1 MTLPEFSLPG
11 YERLLQGLQ
20 DAGHELLPV
29 EDMPRRAGD
38 GSRVVF
44 LRHDIDAHLTGV
56 TRLAEIEEGLGV
68 RSTWMVATGLHY
80 NPGSEPNVDIITRL
94 FDRGH
99 RIGLHYRQESVT
111 AIADEKT
118 HLGWCGCAVTSC
130 CAHQPARL
138 PIPQGEADFIDR
150 QMVDLVH
157 PHHPDFA
164 GITYVSDSR
173 RQWRD
178 DTIARLLNR
187 EGPAQAHLNL
197 HPEHWL
203 GPPGETRHQ
212 AIARITAAMLA
223 DTASAAREIRDGWHL
238 P

>member
-11 YERLLQGLQ
+11 YERLLRGLLA
-20 DAGHELLPV
+20 AGHELLPV

-44 LRHDIDAHLTGV
+44 LRHDIDAHLTGIA
-56 TRLAEIEEGLGV
+56 RLAEIEEGLGV

-80 NPGSEPNVDIITRL
+80 NPGSKPNREIVRRL
-94 FDRGH
+94 HGWDH
-99 RIGLHYRQESVT
+99 RIGVHYLNGQLYRDDS
-111 AIADEKT
+111 ALCHLAGIA
-118 HLGWCGCAVTSC
+118 ATSC
-130 CAHQPARL
+130 AAHQPAS
-138 PIPQGEADFIDR
+138 IPPPESECDES
-150 QMVDLVH
+150 DLVH
-157 PHHPDFA
+157 PHHPDFH
-164 GITYVSDSR
+164 GIAYVSDSR
-173 RQWRD
+173 REWRD
-178 DTIARLLNR
+178 DTIARLLSR
-187 EGPAQAHLNL
+187 QGPAQAHLNL

-212 AIARITAAMLA
+212 AIARITAQMLA

>member
-80 NPGSEPNVDIITRL
+80 NPGHGPNREIIEL
-94 FDRGH
+94 LHDLGH
-99 RIGLHYRQESVT
+99 RIGVHYLNGEAPAWSAETLEELAGV
-111 AIADEKT
+111 
-118 HLGWCGCAVTSC
+118 AVTSC
-130 CAHQPARL
+130 CAHQPRS
-138 PIPQGEADFIDR
+138 IPAHKSETGEQASTKHH
-150 QMVDLVH
+150 LVH

>member
-38 GSRVVF
+38 GSRAVF

-80 NPGSEPNVDIITRL
+80 NPGHGPNREIIEL
-94 FDRGH
+94 LHDLGH
-99 RIGLHYRQESVT
+99 RIGVHYLNGEPPARE
-111 AIADEKT
+111 AELLADLAGVE
-118 HLGWCGCAVTSC
+118 VTSC
-130 CAHQPARL
+130 AAHQPSS
-138 PIPQGEADFIDR
+138 IPPPPSECDEPG
-150 QMVDLVH
+150 LVH

-178 DTIARLLNR
+178 DTIARLLSR